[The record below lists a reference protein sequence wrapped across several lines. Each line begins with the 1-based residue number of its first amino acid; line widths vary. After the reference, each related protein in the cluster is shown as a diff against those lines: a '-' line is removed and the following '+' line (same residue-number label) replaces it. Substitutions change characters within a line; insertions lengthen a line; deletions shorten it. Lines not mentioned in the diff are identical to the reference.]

1 MTGSKGYIAKAVAA
15 MNKDVYGG
23 KLILL
28 DWTRGYDLAKMRIMS
43 YFLPAASRIILAE

>member
-28 DWTRGYDLAKMRIMS
+28 DWTRGYDLGKSANNE
-43 YFLPAASRIILAE
+43 FLFYLLLVG